1 MTAVTGIAI
10 LGILGAIFAL
20 VLALAQKFWA
30 VHDDARLGRVEQLLG
45 GANCGACGFASCHLF
60 AEALV
65 SGKAGNS
72 ICPVLSNSAQ
82 KEIDSILGRST
93 EAIAKPVAVIAC
105 GGSTNVARSIAE
117 YHGIS
122 DCKAASLIM
131 SGSKECEYGCL
142 GLGTCVSACPFGA
155 LTMGKNGLPVVD
167 EEKCTGCGKCVDAC
181 PRGVIKLIDRRQQ
194 VYVACNS
201 PLKGKEVRQACK
213 AGCYTCGVCA
223 SPKISPAGAVRYEN
237 NLPVID
243 IELSGK
249 IEMAVRKCPAKCLI
263 ARGKLGKKIKSQE
276 NHVEASLTQQQSNLL
291 AL

>member
-30 VHDDARLGRVEQLLG
+30 VHDDARLEKVEHLLG
-45 GANCGACGFASCHLF
+45 GANCGACSFASCHLF
-60 AEALV
+60 AETLV

-72 ICPVLSNSAQ
+72 ICPVISNSAK
-82 KEIDSILGRST
+82 KELDSILGTST

-105 GGSTNVARSIAE
+105 EGSVNIARSVAE

-131 SGSKECEYGCL
+131 SGSMECEYGCL
-142 GLGTCVSACPFGA
+142 GLGTCISACPFGA
-155 LTMGKNGLPVVD
+155 LAMDKNGLPVVD
-167 EEKCTGCGKCVDAC
+167 EKKCTGCGKCIDAC
-181 PRGVIKLIDRRQQ
+181 PRGIIKLIDRKQQ

-201 PLKGKEVRQACK
+201 PLKGKEVCQACK

-223 SPKISPAGAVRYEN
+223 SPRISPAGAVRYES

-243 IELSGK
+243 VELSGK
-249 IEMAVRKCPAKCLI
+249 IGMAVRKCPARCLI
-263 ARGKLGKKIKSQE
+263 ARGELGKKIKLQG
-276 NHVEASLTQQQSNLL
+276 NHVEASLLTLQGEPK
-291 AL
+291 